1 MFDLCSDISLVIS
14 SLSVL
19 ICVSSGF
26 CDLMRSLVLILFLIG
41 SGSI

>member
-1 MFDLCSDISLVIS
+1 MFDLCCDISLVIS

-19 ICVSSGF
+19 ICVSSGL
-26 CDLMRSLVLILFLIG
+26 CALMWSLVLILFLMG